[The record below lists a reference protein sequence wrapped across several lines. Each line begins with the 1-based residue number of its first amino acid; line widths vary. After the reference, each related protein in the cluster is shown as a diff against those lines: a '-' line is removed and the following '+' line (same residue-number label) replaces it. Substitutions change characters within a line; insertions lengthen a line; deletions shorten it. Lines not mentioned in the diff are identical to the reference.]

1 MVIANWTDRLWF
13 VRFNLGAGISLG
25 LGLGSVLV
33 LELISTTARAQT
45 HAETPAVQVATSPC
59 PPALKAAAL
68 EGTLPRLR
76 ARLRAKRS
84 LTIVALG
91 SSSTAGA
98 GASKADGSYPRQLE
112 RALKFQM
119 PEREIVVLNAGVNG
133 QEAPDMLARLEQDVI
148 RLAPDLVIWQF
159 GSNGLLRGRTVD
171 SMEATV
177 RAGIERI
184 HAIGADVLLLDL
196 QRAPRIDALP
206 ERDQVLE
213 MTRRVALNSSAA
225 LFHRYRL
232 MAGWSD
238 SLGEGYSQMVHEDQL
253 HMTDQSYRCMARV
266 LADSLVAAVRD

>member
-1 MVIANWTDRLWF
+1 MIGLVSHCRRSIRF
-13 VRFNLGAGISLG
+13 VFGAGISLG
-25 LGLGSVLV
+25 LGLVLISGAGPGPAYAQTQAESTAVLV
-33 LELISTTARAQT
+33 V
-45 HAETPAVQVATSPC
+45 TPPC
-59 PPALKAAAL
+59 PLTLKTAAL

-76 ARLRAKRS
+76 ARLRAKHS

-148 RLAPDLVIWQF
+148 GAAPDLVIWQF
-159 GSNGLLRGRTVD
+159 GSNGLLRGRSVD

-177 RAGIERI
+177 RSGIERI
-184 HAIGADVLLLDL
+184 HAIGADVMLLDL